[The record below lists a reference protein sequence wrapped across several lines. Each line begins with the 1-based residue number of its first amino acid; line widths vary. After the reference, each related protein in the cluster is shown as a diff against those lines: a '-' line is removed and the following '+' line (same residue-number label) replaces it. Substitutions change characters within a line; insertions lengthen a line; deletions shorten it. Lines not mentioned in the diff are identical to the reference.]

1 MSSNLPR
8 VHQKIFGE
16 TAADTTPKRIA
27 QFGSVIAGDPKFT
40 GDIEEIQALQ
50 NWEQGWVGAT
60 ITDRRYPTSE
70 ETTGIN
76 KVVTQ
81 QLAYLFQKGIPEW
94 CADVTYYANTGFCQ
108 HNGHVWQS
116 LTDNNINNEPGVS
129 VGYWQEFSG
138 SGSTSISMPATNY
151 IESMS
156 GSVTRNDRTITFPNM
171 TLCAPNGIGSNGM
184 LQSTTLSVVGR
195 SYTVSN
201 GNGDY
206 TLLYNN
212 DTNNLYLASTY
223 NTRLSSF
230 PASPAYG
237 DVCYLLNNKMYISE
251 SVPPNYTLSGA
262 TVNAAGVVSNLGA
275 LLCNDVGTIPTAL
288 STNIKFTTGAD
299 VTTTQDLGSTPCAT
313 YTIANGVLTTS
324 VYSYSYGVSYY
335 PRLYSGSYSL
345 DSQIV
350 SHAYQLSGTTYYA
363 NETLDVGVDL
373 YTNVER
379 TILFGEV
386 TSLTES
392 LVTVNDGDT
401 DVYIG
406 PYEDVSTT
414 TYRYLIGGSYIY
426 TSAPLAANL
435 LVYSDAA
442 LTTIYG
448 SVESI
453 SSSTVVIHEVATTIG
468 YVAVESEGHVLSGI
482 PIYTDADLQNIAQIS
497 TGVDATYLGNS
508 SKSLVGTLTYN
519 VSTSTT
525 YQTTL
530 TFTGSAYAL
539 DIDGTTVTLPSTR
552 VPYQDTPSFVL
563 GGTRGFLGTV
573 DLPNT
578 NITDA
583 WQWNGKSAATQ
594 EWVERTLCKL
604 GTITIANN
612 TISQLT
618 IDTPMELVKMSDIA
632 SLINSLDADVKV
644 KEFYRNGENYYI
656 IFNNGFCI
664 QGGIIGAGLTTRS
677 LLVATRDVNY
687 IILIAG
693 CQDGNYRNHNYGVW
707 NGNRQTTYFQYW
719 AELTSW
725 WIVLCMVNV

>member
-8 VHQKIFGE
+8 VHQRIFGE
-16 TAADTTPKRIA
+16 TAADTNPKRIA
-27 QFGSVIAGDPKFT
+27 QFGSVIAGDPKYT

-50 NWEQGWVGAT
+50 NWEQGWVGST
-60 ITDRRYPTSE
+60 ITDKRYPTSE

-94 CADVTYYANTGFCQ
+94 NDETTYYANTGFCQ

-138 SGSTSISMPATNY
+138 SGSVSVSIPATNY

-156 GSVTRNDRTITFPNM
+156 GSATFSGTTISLPNM
-171 TLCAPNGIGSNGM
+171 TLRAPNGVGDNNA
-184 LQSTTLSVVGR
+184 LHSTTLGVVAR
-195 SYTVSN
+195 NYTVGSN
-201 GNGDY
+201 NGEY

-212 DTNNLYLASTY
+212 DANNLYLASTY
-223 NTRLSSF
+223 QTRLATF

-262 TVNAAGVVSNLGA
+262 TVSAVGTVSNLGV
-275 LLCNDVGTIPTAL
+275 LTCNDVATIPASPTM
-288 STNIKFTTGAD
+288 NVWFTTGSNI
-299 VTTTQDLGSTPCAT
+299 TTTQDLCNTPYAT
-313 YTIANGVLTTS
+313 LTISNGVLSAS

-350 SHAYQLSGTTYYA
+350 SYAYQLSGTTYYA
-363 NETLDVGVDL
+363 NEPLAVGMNL

-386 TSLTES
+386 TALTDSLI
-392 LVTVNDGDT
+392 TVSEDGS
-401 DVYIG
+401 DVYVG
-406 PYEDVSTT
+406 SYEDVSTT
-414 TYRYLIGGSYIY
+414 TYRYAVGGSYIY

-435 LVYSDAA
+435 LVYSDST

-453 SSSTVVIHEVATTIG
+453 SSSTVVIHNISTTIG
-468 YVAVESEGHVLSGI
+468 YVSVESTGHVLSGI
-482 PIYTDADLQNIAQIS
+482 PIYADADLQQFVQTS
-497 TGVDATYLGNS
+497 TGVDATYLESS
-508 SKSLVGTLTYN
+508 SKSLVGTLNYN
-519 VSTSTT
+519 LNTNTT
-525 YQTTL
+525 YQVALIFANGVYTL
-530 TFTGSAYAL
+530 NVGGVL
-539 DIDGTTVTLPSTR
+539 ITLASIRT
-552 VPYQDTPSFVL
+552 PYQDTPSFIL
-563 GGTRGFLGTV
+563 GGTNGFLGTI
-573 DLPNT
+573 DLANT
-578 NITDA
+578 SIVDA
-583 WQWNGKSAATQ
+583 WSWNGKSAATQ

-604 GTITIANN
+604 GTVKIAGGV
-612 TISQLT
+612 ISELT
-618 IDTPMELVKMSDIA
+618 IDTPAELVKMADIA
-632 SLINSLDADVKV
+632 SLINSLDANIRV
-644 KEFYRNGENYYI
+644 KEFYRSGEYYYV

-664 QGGIIGAGLTTRS
+664 QGGIIGAGLTTRN
-677 LLVATRDVNY
+677 LLVAAKDTNY